1 MYIFFSMILINA
13 FLKKIWEKKTI
24 DMINKVKRHI
34 FCDYA
39 IYLTPSTKLLTE
51 G

>member
-1 MYIFFSMILINA
+1 MR
-13 FLKKIWEKKTI
+13 FLKKFEKKKKTI

-39 IYLTPSTKLLTE
+39 IYLKPSTKLLTE